1 VFSSIKKEYKKKCA
15 KKSVEQDCER
25 KLEQSIC
32 LCAQVLKVLSSCST
46 SLLFSFGAKFWLDL
60 IATLAFQ
67 SYSLSASNL
76 KFLARVFDLFT
87 SLVSCGQH

>member
-1 VFSSIKKEYKKKCA
+1 VFSSIKKVYQKSA

-25 KLEQSIC
+25 KVEQSVC

-46 SLLFSFGAKFWLDL
+46 SLLMSFGEKFWLDL

-76 KFLARVFDLFT
+76 KFLTRV
-87 SLVSCGQH
+87 

>member
-1 VFSSIKKEYKKKCA
+1 MFSSIKKSIKKSA
-15 KKSVEQDCER
+15 KKSVEQYCER
-25 KLEQSIC
+25 KIEQSIC

-46 SLLFSFGAKFWLDL
+46 SLLLSFGAKFWLDL

-76 KFLARVFDLFT
+76 KFFCACV
-87 SLVSCGQH
+87 

>member
-1 VFSSIKKEYKKKCA
+1 VFSSIKKESIKKMCQ
-15 KKSVEQDCER
+15 KSVKQDCET
-25 KLEQSIC
+25 KVEQSIC

-46 SLLFSFGAKFWLDL
+46 SLLLSFGAKFWLDM

-76 KFLARVFDLFT
+76 KFLVH
-87 SLVSCGQH
+87 V

>member
-1 VFSSIKKEYKKKCA
+1 VFSSIKKYKRSA
-15 KKSVEQDCER
+15 RKSVEQDCER
-25 KLEQSIC
+25 KVEQSVC
-32 LCAQVLKVLSSCST
+32 LSAQVLKILSSCST
-46 SLLFSFGAKFWLDL
+46 SLLLSFGAKYWLDL

-76 KFLARVFDLFT
+76 KFLTRVFDLFT